1 MPTSSSLG
9 IVVKDGTHLTCKM
22 SNRSMLDFMMWL
34 QKNRSGLMQDADG
47 TLLNHTTI
55 FNHAII
61 TIKEII
67 VVAFITLTELGI
79 DYKPIKCFPFRGI

>member
-1 MPTSSSLG
+1 MIPTSSSLG

-47 TLLNHTTI
+47 TLFNHTTF

-61 TIKEII
+61 MARFTRKWKEHDK
-67 VVAFITLTELGI
+67 GN
-79 DYKPIKCFPFRGI
+79 YSGCFHNFNRAGD